1 MVQILLILL
10 HIYRSPVTHHHRQQ
24 MRLAYLDRAAFH
36 LPAVLLVYQRHHRT
50 AVSQL
55 KILVDIEIDPVPA
68 VPYGN
73 LRAIGKS
80 TPCLQQSQSK
90 ECTLPVPRVHGVPV
104 AR

>member
-1 MVQILLILL
+1 
-10 HIYRSPVTHHHRQQ
+10 

-73 LRAIGKS
+73 LRAIGPAFSNPKVKNARF
-80 TPCLQQSQSK
+80 PF
-90 ECTLPVPRVHGVPV
+90 PAVHGVPV